1 VSHPR
6 PSEAPPSQVSLKTLF
21 TVIGVVIGAWA
32 LVAFV
37 ERTVVALTL
46 TVSAL
51 MIAVALNH
59 GVAFLV
65 ARAHLPRP
73 WAVAAVMLGALALMV
88 GVGFTVIPPAVG
100 QGKSLVV
107 RLPEILATAR
117 ASRIFR
123 LLDHRLHIA
132 DRLLS
137 FEQQLPRMLEETAA
151 PILSVLGGVLSGVV
165 AVVTVAVLAVFMLIF
180 GGNVVKALLRETLPE
195 RRPRYRIVIDKTYA
209 SIGGYLLGL
218 GLICF
223 TNATLT
229 TIFLAIVGVPFFL
242 PLGLI
247 SGLSSLVP
255 YAGPAVVGTSVTII
269 AMATGGVGTGVACL
283 IYFVAYGQLEGQV
296 LAPLVF
302 RRTVHVNPLIVIL
315 SVVFFGEL
323 AGIIGAVLAV
333 PAAAALQ
340 IVGREVLR
348 ERRERLHL
356 TATPLNSPDQTGTF
370 QKPGS

>member
-1 VSHPR
+1 MSTHR
-6 PSEAPPSQVSLKTLF
+6 PSESRPSQVSLKTLF
-21 TVIGVVIGAWA
+21 TVVGVVIGSWA

-37 ERTVVALTL
+37 ERTVLALTL
-46 TVSAL
+46 SISAL

-59 GVAFLV
+59 GVALLV
-65 ARAHLPRP
+65 TRLHVPRS
-73 WAVAAVMLGALALMV
+73 WAIAAVVLAALAVIV
-88 GVGFTVIPPAVG
+88 GLGFTVIPPAVR

-107 RLPEILATAR
+107 RLPEIFRTAR
-117 ASRIFR
+117 ATRFFHV
-123 LLDHRLHIA
+123 LDDRLHIA

-137 FEQQLPRMLEETAA
+137 FERQLPRMLEEGAA
-151 PILSVLGGVLSGVV
+151 PILSVLGSVV
-165 AVVTVAVLAVFMLIF
+165 SAVIASITVSVLAVFMLIF
-180 GGNVVKALLRETLPE
+180 GGNVVNELLRETLPE
-195 RRPRYRIVIDKTYA
+195 RRPRYRLVIDKTYA

-242 PLGLI
+242 PLGI
-247 SGLSSLVP
+247 VSGLSSLVP

-269 AMATGGVGTGVACL
+269 AMATRGLGTGIACL
-283 IYFVAYGQLEGQV
+283 VYFVAYGQLEGQV
-296 LAPLVF
+296 LAPMVF
-302 RRTVHVNPLIVIL
+302 RRTVHVNPLVVVL

-323 AGIIGAVLAV
+323 AGIVGAVMAV

-340 IVGREVLR
+340 IVLREILR

-356 TATPLNSPDQTGTF
+356 AATPLNSPDQTGTF
-370 QKPGS
+370 QKPVS